1 MRPGQTVTMNRSR
14 TFRYDPSRP
23 EFQTTLY
30 DDYREMRDHHP
41 LHRDPVT
48 GTYALSRFAD
58 VWTAVHDHATFSSI
72 VPESEGINTQLIFFD
87 PPEHTAARALVSRA
101 FTPRRVMEFEPVIR
115 AMATDLLAS
124 IDADTRCEAQHA
136 FAAVLPSLVIAR
148 MIGVPAELVPEFRT
162 HTESFL
168 EITGS
173 EDFLTA
179 AMAIHSM
186 FAELLERR
194 RARPA
199 EDMMSALIA
208 AELDGERL
216 SEEQLLGFCMLLI
229 LAGNDTT
236 SSLIGNGLVLL
247 ARHPEQRAQL
257 VADESLW
264 PAAIEEMLRFESP
277 VQALA
282 RRTTRPVEL
291 HGVEVPAES
300 RVMLV
305 WGAANHD
312 DREFDDPERFDIHR
326 RVTRH
331 LALGHGVH
339 HCLGANLARLEAR
352 VAFEQWHRRFPDYEL
367 DEEPTR
373 ITSIWARAHSRV
385 PLRLG

>member
-1 MRPGQTVTMNRSR
+1 MSESR

-23 EFQTTLY
+23 EFQVTLH
-30 DDYREMRDHHP
+30 DDYRRMRDEYPVHH
-41 LHRDPVT
+41 DTVT
-48 GTYALSRFAD
+48 GAYALTRFAD
-58 VWTAVHDHATFSSI
+58 VWMAVHDHETFSSV
-72 VPESEGINTQLIFFD
+72 VPESEGINTQFIFFD

-115 AMATDLLAS
+115 EMAVDLLTG
-124 IDADTRCEAQHA
+124 IDTSAVCDAQHA
-136 FAAVLPSLVIAR
+136 FATVLPSLVIAR
-148 MIGVPAELVPEFRT
+148 MIGVPDELVPEFRT

-168 EITGS
+168 EITGAG
-173 EDFLTA
+173 DFAEA
-179 AMAIHSM
+179 AMAIYAI
-186 FAELLERR
+186 FTELLRER
-194 RARPA
+194 RARPTD
-199 EDMMSALIA
+199 DMMSALIA

-216 SEEQLLGFCMLLI
+216 SEEELLGFCMLLI

-247 ARHPEQRAQL
+247 ARHPEQRAEL
-257 VADESLW
+257 VADPSLW
-264 PAAIEEMLRFESP
+264 PAAIEEMLRIESP

-282 RRTTRPVEL
+282 RRTTRAIEL
-291 HGVEVPAES
+291 HGVEVPAEA

-312 DREFDDPERFDIHR
+312 DREFVDPERFDIHR
-326 RVTRH
+326 PVTRH

-352 VAFEQWHRRFPDYEL
+352 VAFEEWHRRFPIYDL
-367 DEEPTR
+367 VEEPTR
-373 ITSIWARAHSRV
+373 VTSIWARAHSRV

>member
-1 MRPGQTVTMNRSR
+1 MSDPR

-23 EFQTTLY
+23 EFQVTLF

-41 LHRDPVT
+41 LYRDPDS
-48 GTYALSRFAD
+48 GTCALTRFDD
-58 VWTAVHDHATFSSI
+58 VWSAVHDHATFSSI

-87 PPEHTAARALVSRA
+87 PPEHTAARALVSKA
-101 FTPRRVMEFEPVIR
+101 FTPRRVAEFEPVIR
-115 AMATDLLAS
+115 EIAVDLIAG
-124 IDADTRCEAQHA
+124 IDPNTPCEAQHA

-148 MIGVPAELVPEFRT
+148 MIGVPDVLVPEFHR

-173 EDFLTA
+173 GDFLTA
-179 AMAIHSM
+179 AAAIYAM
-186 FAELLERR
+186 FTDLLAERR
-194 RARPA
+194 TRPA
-199 EDMMSALIA
+199 DDMMSALIDV
-208 AELDGERL
+208 ELDGERL
-216 SEEQLLGFCMLLI
+216 TEEQLLGFCMLLI

-247 ARHPEQRAQL
+247 ARHPDQRAEL
-257 VADESLW
+257 VAEPSLW
-264 PAAIEEMLRFESP
+264 PAAVEEMLRIESP

-282 RRTTRPVEL
+282 RRVTRPIEL
-291 HGVEVPAES
+291 HGVDVPAES

-312 DREFDDPERFDIHR
+312 DREFTDPEHFDIHR

-352 VAFEQWHRRFPDYEL
+352 VAFEEWHRRFPDYEL
-367 DEEPTR
+367 AAEPTR
-373 ITSIWARAHSRV
+373 VTSIWARAHSRV

>member
-1 MRPGQTVTMNRSR
+1 MSSQE
-14 TFRYDPSRP
+14 TFRYDPSRA
-23 EFQTTLY
+23 EFQITLH
-30 DDYREMRDHHP
+30 DDYRRMRDHHP
-41 LHRDPVT
+41 LHLDPVT
-48 GTYALSRFAD
+48 GVYALTRFAD

-72 VPESEGINTQLIFFD
+72 VPESAGINTQLIFFD
-87 PPEHTAARALVSRA
+87 PPEHTASRALVSRA

-115 AMATDLLAS
+115 ELAVGLLDQ
-124 IDADTRCEAQHA
+124 IDPTEVCEAQHA
-136 FAAVLPSLVIAR
+136 YASVLPSLVIAR
-148 MIGVPAELVPEFRT
+148 MIGVPDALVGEFRT

-168 EITGS
+168 EVTGS
-173 EDFLTA
+173 DDFLAA
-179 AMAIHSM
+179 AMAIYAM
-186 FAELLERR
+186 FTELLAER

-199 EDMMSALIA
+199 EDMMSALLA
-208 AELDGERL
+208 AELDGVRL
-216 SEEQLLGFCMLLI
+216 SEEELLGFCMLLI

-247 ARHPEQRAQL
+247 ARHPEQRAEL
-257 VADESLW
+257 VEDPSLW
-264 PAAIEEMLRFESP
+264 PAAVEEMLRIESP

-312 DREFDDPERFDIHR
+312 EREFADPGRFDIHR

-339 HCLGANLARLEAR
+339 HCLGANLARLESR
-352 VAFEQWHRRFPDYEL
+352 VAFEQWHRRFPVYEL
-367 DEEPTR
+367 DAEPTR
-373 ITSIWARAHSRV
+373 ITSIWARAHSSI

>member
-1 MRPGQTVTMNRSR
+1 MRAE
-14 TFRYDPSRP
+14 FRYDPSAP
-23 EFQTTLY
+23 TFQETLF

-41 LHRDPVT
+41 VHHDPVT
-48 GTYALSRFAD
+48 GAYALTRFED
-58 VWTAVHDHATFSSI
+58 VWSAVHDHATFSSI
-72 VPESEGINTQLIFFD
+72 VPESEGINTQFIFFD

-101 FTPRRVMEFEPVIR
+101 FTPKRVMGFEPVIR
-115 AMATDLLAS
+115 QMALDLLES
-124 IDADTRCEAQHA
+124 IDPDQECEAQHA

-148 MIGVPAELVPEFRT
+148 MIGVPDELVPEFRR

-168 EITGS
+168 EITGAG
-173 EDFLTA
+173 DFAEA
-179 AMAIHSM
+179 AMAIYTV
-186 FAELLERR
+186 FAGLLRERR
-194 RARPA
+194 AHPTD
-199 EDMMSALIA
+199 DMMSALLA

-216 SEEQLLGFCMLLI
+216 SEEELLGFCMLLI

-247 ARHPEQRAQL
+247 ARHPEQRAEL
-257 VADESLW
+257 VGDPSLW
-264 PAAIEEMLRFESP
+264 PSAIEEMLRIESP

-282 RRTTRPVEL
+282 RRATRPVSL
-291 HGVEVPAES
+291 HGVDIPVGA

-312 DREFDDPERFDIHR
+312 DREFVDPERFDIHR
-326 RVTRH
+326 RATRH

-352 VAFEQWHRRFPDYEL
+352 VAFEEWHRRLGEYEL
-367 DEEPTR
+367 VGEPSR

-385 PLRLG
+385 PLRFG